1 MDDETAGA
9 DRQLGVEAG
18 GKTKEQ
24 RRVSGDKV
32 IGKIKDL
39 IHRGHVRR
47 IINNME
53 RPLALAPV
61 TVLFL
66 ACGGGGDGSPPS
78 DLTGPDV
85 DDTAGPPPIDTLP
98 PVDLALPVPAAAL
111 LEGAIVNPFGIVRSS
126 LDLDEVGHPGI
137 DLVSARGTAIHAV
150 GDGVIVTVAAATDGF
165 PGDAVRLLLST
176 DAPEGEGWVFLYEH
190 ISLLAGLDVGS
201 TVTRGEQIATNPLD
215 IGRSN
220 HLELAWVFNNFL
232 FHRDQRCWV
241 VQLEPEERT
250 ALEDRF
256 NDVLR
261 VHADFVGVWSQVD
274 FNEGRLPFKE
284 LLNFTTYPDGPRLCY
299 TKGTDVRVPAT
310 TPSTMNR

>member
-85 DDTAGPPPIDTLP
+85 DDTAGT
-98 PVDLALPVPAAAL
+98 AANRHAPA
-111 LEGAIVNPFGIVRSS
+111 
-126 LDLDEVGHPGI
+126 
-137 DLVSARGTAIHAV
+137 
-150 GDGVIVTVAAATDGF
+150 
-165 PGDAVRLLLST
+165 
-176 DAPEGEGWVFLYEH
+176 
-190 ISLLAGLDVGS
+190 
-201 TVTRGEQIATNPLD
+201 
-215 IGRSN
+215 GRSRPSR
-220 HLELAWVFNNFL
+220 A
-232 FHRDQRCWV
+232 RR
-241 VQLEPEERT
+241 
-250 ALEDRF
+250 
-256 NDVLR
+256 
-261 VHADFVGVWSQVD
+261 S
-274 FNEGRLPFKE
+274 
-284 LLNFTTYPDGPRLCY
+284 
-299 TKGTDVRVPAT
+299 PA
-310 TPSTMNR
+310 

>member
-1 MDDETAGA
+1 M
-9 DRQLGVEAG
+9 
-18 GKTKEQ
+18 
-24 RRVSGDKV
+24 
-32 IGKIKDL
+32 
-39 IHRGHVRR
+39 
-47 IINNME
+47 
-53 RPLALAPV
+53 
-61 TVLFL
+61 
-66 ACGGGGDGSPPS
+66 
-78 DLTGPDV
+78 
-85 DDTAGPPPIDTLP
+85 
-98 PVDLALPVPAAAL
+98 PAAAL

-241 VQLEPEERT
+241 VQLKPAERT

-274 FNEGRLPFKE
+274 FNEDRLPFKE